1 MWTRSTKSDF
11 FAALSTLEKVKMPI
25 LSALGVTE
33 YENKRKTQQK
43 HNIQQMTF
51 YLKNDLHILLQESLC
66 SLAVQDSSIGDIVS
80 Q

>member
-1 MWTRSTKSDF
+1 
-11 FAALSTLEKVKMPI
+11 MPI

-51 YLKNDLHILLQESLC
+51 YLKNDLNILFQESLC
-66 SLAVQDSSIGDIVS
+66 SCMFKLMIYQ
-80 Q
+80 QNEEFL